1 MGDNMKTTLKTT
13 ILIARTMILVGLFF
27 FVSDFVINIDQSW
40 NLMDTIRLNNIMNY
54 VMWAIIAEIGLK
66 LAEMFTL

>member
-1 MGDNMKTTLKTT
+1 MRTTLKTL
-13 ILIARTMILVGLFF
+13 IIIARVFILVGLFF

-54 VMWAIIAEIGLK
+54 LMWAVIAEIGLK
-66 LAEMFTL
+66 LAEVFTL